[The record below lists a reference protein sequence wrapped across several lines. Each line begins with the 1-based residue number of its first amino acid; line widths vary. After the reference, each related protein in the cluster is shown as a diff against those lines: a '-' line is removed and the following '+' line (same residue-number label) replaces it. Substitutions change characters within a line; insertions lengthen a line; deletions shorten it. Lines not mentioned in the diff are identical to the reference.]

1 MIRGGS
7 DKKLKR
13 LYQRVFSSKKTSEK
27 NSRDWESALV
37 EIHRHMWEKFN
48 LTKDRWGLKEN
59 MEEQCPGEVPADVI
73 TDLKPIIARMPP
85 ATQYAKK

>member
-1 MIRGGS
+1 
-7 DKKLKR
+7 
-13 LYQRVFSSKKTSEK
+13 
-27 NSRDWESALV
+27 
-37 EIHRHMWEKFN
+37 MWEKFN